1 MKQILPVA
9 IIIPLGEAPEGALN
23 RLAQAI
29 YDQTAW
35 PAEIILVN
43 ADSEDR
49 SPVDF
54 KFSDR
59 FDSSVKIET
68 LIAPNAYP
76 GKARNLGVENANQAF
91 LAFLDLM
98 TIPSPTWLEKSWEL
112 TSQDNC
118 DGLIG
123 GCRFIGGNF
132 FSWIL
137 IDGLF
142 GRGVIASFPGSLLTA
157 DGFRKVGPMLDKTR
171 AGEDNEWLQRAKL
184 MDVSFL
190 RANEEAVCNYL
201 GFQNITFS
209 EFCKKWIRNYWS
221 AATLPQYKLISQ
233 FNLLVWFAIA
243 VGLAFNWNAFFAE
256 WDLSHPLYLPH
267 ISKVTLA
274 TLIFGYFFYRAIYL
288 PIRRGSSLQQILSY
302 RVIFIFLTATT
313 ADLIKS
319 VAFLLGSLSL
329 IRRRGL

>member
-1 MKQILPVA
+1 MKRILPVA
-9 IIIPLGEAPEGALN
+9 IIIPLREAPEGALN

-43 ADSEDR
+43 ADSENSR
-49 SPVDF
+49 SV
-54 KFSDR
+54 KFNFSKR
-59 FDSSVKIET
+59 FDGSVKIRVVD
-68 LIAPNAYP
+68 APNAYP
-76 GKARNLGVENANQAF
+76 GKARNLGVANADQPF

-98 TIPSPTWLEKSWEL
+98 TVPSPTWLEKSWEL
-112 TSQDNC
+112 ISQDNC

-184 MDVSFL
+184 IDVNFL
-190 RANEEAVCNYL
+190 RANKEAVCNYL
-201 GFQNITFS
+201 GFQNITYS

-233 FNLLVWFAIA
+233 FNLLVWFVIAI
-243 VGLAFNWNAFFAE
+243 GLAFNWYAFFAE

-267 ISKVTLA
+267 ISKITFA
-274 TLIFGYFFYRAIYL
+274 TLFFGYFSYRTIYL
-288 PIRRGSSLQQILSY
+288 PIRRGSTLRQILSHCILL
-302 RVIFIFLTATT
+302 IFFTATT

-319 VAFLLGSLSL
+319 AAFLLASLSP
-329 IRRRGL
+329 RH

>member
-1 MKQILPVA
+1 MKRKLPVA
-9 IIIPLGEAPEGALN
+9 IIIPIREAPEGALN

-43 ADSEDR
+43 ADSED
-49 SPVDF
+49 SSSVDVNVG
-54 KFSDR
+54 DR

-76 GKARNLGVENANQAF
+76 GKARNLGVAKADQPF

-112 TSQDNC
+112 ISQDNC

-123 GCRFIGGNF
+123 GCRFIGEHF

-184 MDVSFL
+184 MDVNFSWV
-190 RANEEAVCNYL
+190 NKEAVCNYL
-201 GFQNITFS
+201 GFQNITFL

-243 VGLAFNWNAFFAE
+243 IGLAFNWNAFFAE
-256 WDLSHPLYLPH
+256 WELSHPLYLPH
-267 ISKVTLA
+267 ISKITFA
-274 TLIFGYFFYRAIYL
+274 TLFLGYFSYRTIYL
-288 PIRRGSSLQQILSY
+288 PIRRGSTLRQILSY
-302 RVIFIFLTATT
+302 RILLIFLTATT
-313 ADLIKS
+313 ADVIKS
-319 VAFLLGSLSL
+319 AAFLLASLNP
-329 IRRRGL
+329 RH

>member
-1 MKQILPVA
+1 MKRILPVA
-9 IIIPLGEAPEGALN
+9 IIIPLREVPEGTLN

-29 YDQTAW
+29 FDQTAW
-35 PAEIILVN
+35 PAEIIVVN
-43 ADSEDR
+43 ADSEV
-49 SPVDF
+49 SSSVDF
-54 KFSDR
+54 NFSDR
-59 FDSSVKIET
+59 FDGSVKIKVVD
-68 LIAPNAYP
+68 APNAYP
-76 GKARNLGVENANQAF
+76 GKARNLGVAKADQSF

-112 TSQDNC
+112 ISQNNC

-123 GCRFIGGNF
+123 GCKFIGKNF

-142 GRGVIASFPGSLLTA
+142 GRGVIASFPGSLFTA
-157 DGFRKVGPMLDKTR
+157 KGFRKVGPMLDKTR

-184 MDVSFL
+184 MDINFSWV
-190 RANEEAVCNYL
+190 NKEAVCNYL

-221 AATLPQYKLISQ
+221 AATLPQYKIISQ

-267 ISKVTLA
+267 ISKITLA
-274 TLIFGYFFYRAIYL
+274 TLFLGYLSYRTIYL
-288 PIRRGSSLQQILSY
+288 PIRRGSTLRQILSP
-302 RVIFIFLTATT
+302 RILCILVVVTT
-313 ADLIKS
+313 ADVIKS
-319 VAFLLGSLSL
+319 VAFLFKSL
-329 IRRRGL
+329 RPV

>member
-1 MKQILPVA
+1 MRRILPVA
-9 IIIPLGEAPEGALN
+9 IIPLRGAPEGALN

-43 ADSEDR
+43 ADSED
-49 SPVDF
+49 SSSVDF

-76 GKARNLGVENANQAF
+76 GKARNLGVVKADQPF
-91 LAFLDLM
+91 LAFLDHM

-112 TSQDNC
+112 ISQDNC

-123 GCRFIGGNF
+123 GCRFIGENF

-142 GRGVIASFPGSLLTA
+142 GRGVIASFPGSLVTA

-184 MDVSFL
+184 MDVNFSWV
-190 RANEEAVCNYL
+190 NKEAVCNYL

-209 EFCKKWIRNYWS
+209 EFCEKWIRNYWS
-221 AATLPQYKLISQ
+221 AATLPQYKIISQ

-256 WDLSHPLYLPH
+256 WDLSHPLYVPH
-267 ISKVTLA
+267 ISKITLA
-274 TLIFGYFFYRAIYL
+274 TLFLGYFLYRTIYL
-288 PIRRGSSLQQILSY
+288 PIRRGSTLRQILSP
-302 RVIFIFLTATT
+302 RILLIFLTATT
-313 ADLIKS
+313 ADVIKS
-319 VAFLLGSLSL
+319 VAFVLASL
-329 IRRRGL
+329 ISRDQKR